1 MGSRTGKS
9 VLHFAAVFGHID
21 VAEAGVSLAKQD
33 ESGQT
38 ALHNAVMAGHI
49 EMAMMLLEKK
59 APIDKVNKRGQ
70 TALAVSAEN
79 QQYECCK
86 LLINHGANLYIQDEN
101 GQLASDLAEG
111 TLNARVVELFRQATL
126 ENPMKEDE

>member
-1 MGSRTGKS
+1 MG
-9 VLHFAAVFGHID
+9 FGHLE
-21 VAEAGVSLAKQD
+21 VADALTEHGMTLATQD
-33 ESGQT
+33 EHGQT
-38 ALHNAVMAGHI
+38 ALHNSCAAGHI

-70 TALAVSAEN
+70 TALSVSAEN